1 MFYKLAQLILTPGK
15 KSNTVGE
22 VYVAQPD
29 IEKENLA
36 GKLFLI
42 IEIESNNSNNLKLIN
57 FLIEN
62 LSNNYYQNEKMF
74 LRERLKSIKIEI
86 IFESALAKTNKDLAE
101 FLKAE
106 KIDLNFNEI
115 NATIGIIFENNVH
128 FSSLG
133 KNRALL
139 IYKEKKAPV
148 PISLN
153 KNKKR
158 LFIAKLSAEA
168 ENNYKIIDIIS
179 RTKTNERRDITT
191 SENLFTNII
200 NGVIPRGGYIIFSNE
215 TIPEYLSAKQLLEI
229 ITTLPPIGAIEQIK
243 NNLSRINSYV
253 TFLAVLIKNTV
264 GPFAEETIKI
274 APPKTTQESVRN
286 LNSVAEKTEKFLT
299 PRGYVNFKKW
309 FAYFKKSPFS
319 FNFASLLKSRGAASQ
334 TFIKDKI
341 FFKKKPSF
349 LKFNL
354 LLTKLQNFIVFLI
367 KLIPYLIKAAI
378 KINYLQLAAKIKNNT
393 INWFKNSWAWFKS
406 LNVKN
411 KTLLIIITL
420 SFLLLALNLIFVKI
434 KNNNALVDNNFISLV
449 QSIEQKENQLEASLL
464 YKNEEGARQLIG
476 EIQALIGSLPVKTDE
491 QKQKKSELSAKLDS
505 QSEKI
510 KHIVKVENIK
520 EISNLN
526 ELRSGANPDN
536 ISLLIS
542 KNKIYSADNANK
554 AIYSI
559 DISKNIATEINTA
572 SATISGLKFAAKDK
586 NENIYFINGSDV
598 LFMNKNEELKNLP
611 LTSAVSA
618 QNAAALASFNNMLY
632 LADSSSGQIYR
643 YKIQS
648 SKLSVPSPWLNSPA
662 DLNKLASFGIDGS
675 IYLLFNDGRLAKY
688 LTGSEESFK
697 LDAIIPPLENPDKI
711 VVSQDLDRIYI
722 LEKSKNRIAVFDKN
736 GKFISQYLAD
746 NLTRLKDFA
755 LNEKTKTIYLLNNT
769 FVYSG
774 KIK

>member
-15 KSNTVGE
+15 KSNTIGD
-22 VYVAQPD
+22 VYIAQPD

-115 NATIGIIFENNVH
+115 NATIGVIFENNVH

-158 LFIAKLSAEA
+158 PFIAKLPVDAESK
-168 ENNYKIIDIIS
+168 YKIIDIIS

-191 SENLFTNII
+191 SDNLFTNII
-200 NGVIPRGGYIIFSNE
+200 NGVIPMGGYIIFSNE
-215 TIPEYLSAKQLLEI
+215 TIPEYLSTNQLLEI
-229 ITTLPPIGAIEQIK
+229 ITTLPPISAIEQIK
-243 NNLSRINSYV
+243 NNLERINSYV
-253 TFLAVLIKNTV
+253 TFLAILIKNTV

-274 APPKTTQESVRN
+274 APPKTTQESVKN

-299 PRGYVNFKKW
+299 PRGYVNLKKW
-309 FAYFKKSPFS
+309 FAYFKKYSLS
-319 FNFASLLKSRGAASQ
+319 FNFASLIRNKGSASQ
-334 TFIKDKI
+334 SFIKDKI

-349 LKFNL
+349 LKFKTVL
-354 LLTKLQNFIVFLI
+354 LKLQNFIIFII
-367 KLIPYLIKAAI
+367 KLIPYLIKAAV
-378 KINYLQLAAKIKNNT
+378 KINYLELALKIKNGA
-393 INWFKNSWAWFKS
+393 INWFKNSWAWFKG
-406 LNVKN
+406 LNIKN

-420 SFLLLALNLIFVKI
+420 SFLLLALNLISVKI
-434 KNNNALVDNNFISLV
+434 KNNNALVDNNFNSLV

-464 YKNEEGARQLIG
+464 YKNEEGAKLLIG
-476 EIQALIGSLPVKTDE
+476 EIQALIGSLPEKTDE
-491 QKQKKSELSAKLDS
+491 QKQKKIELSAKLDS

-510 KHIVKVENIK
+510 KHVVMIESIK
-520 EISNLN
+520 EISNLS
-526 ELRSGANPDN
+526 ELRAGANPEN

-554 AIYSI
+554 AIYAI

-572 SATISGLKFAAKDK
+572 SATISGLKFTAVDK
-586 NENIYFINGSDV
+586 NENIYFINGSDI
-598 LFMNKNEELKNLP
+598 LSLNKNEELKNLP
-611 LTSAVSA
+611 LAGAPSA

-643 YKIQS
+643 YKIQNN
-648 SKLSVPSPWLNSPA
+648 KLSNPSSWLNSPT
-662 DLNKLASFGIDGS
+662 DLKKLASFDIDGS
-675 IYLLFNDGRLAKY
+675 VYLLFNDGRLAKY

-697 LDAIIPPLENPDKI
+697 LDAIIPALENPEKI

-722 LEKSKNRIAVFDKN
+722 LEKAKNRIAVFDKS

-746 NLTRLKDFA
+746 NLTSLKDFA
-755 LNEKTKTIYLLNNT
+755 LDEKTKTIYLLNNT
-769 FVYSG
+769 SVYSG